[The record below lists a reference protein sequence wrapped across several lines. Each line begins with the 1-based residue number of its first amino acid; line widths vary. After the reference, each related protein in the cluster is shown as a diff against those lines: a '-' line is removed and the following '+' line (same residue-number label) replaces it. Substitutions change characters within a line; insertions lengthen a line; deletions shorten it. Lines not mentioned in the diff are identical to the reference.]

1 VNRRGDAAVAIDM
14 AIAHRPDAAEATR
27 KLFDDHARAV
37 LAICRVILRD
47 ADEAED
53 AAQQTFL
60 SVHRSLLSG
69 TAPRNP
75 GPWIAAIARNEC
87 RARLRRNGS
96 SPLPLNGEAVD
107 GPDETNVRSDVSE
120 SLAELPRRQREAVV
134 LRDVFG
140 LSHMEIATALG
151 VNVGAVNP
159 LLTRARGRLRS
170 RLRGV
175 SRGVSVV
182 VPAALRDQLAQL
194 IPGFEASAAPASG
207 AGALGLAAK
216 LASAPAAAK
225 VAALVGVATVGA
237 TAPQLAHHRQH
248 ATQGAPLAEVRAHV
262 APRPVRAERP
272 AVERHQRR
280 GRDAGTQQRVVGRT
294 DDTSHEGS
302 GRDGSGAGS
311 GPGPAP
317 AQAPAPEHDGGGGKT
332 QATEPEHGG
341 GGGPGPSSSTTTAP
355 DGGTSNRGPGGG
367 GTATTTVVETNA
379 GPGGGGVET
388 VDGGGGDTR
397 GGADGGG
404 GSGSGSGKDG
414 SGG

>member
-1 VNRRGDAAVAIDM
+1 VNRPADTAVAISM

-27 KLFDDHARAV
+27 KLFDDHSHAV
-37 LAICRVILRD
+37 LTICRVILRD

-69 TAPRNP
+69 TVPRNS
-75 GPWIAAIARNEC
+75 GAWIAAIARNEC

-107 GPDETNVRSDVSE
+107 GADETNDRSDVSE

-151 VNVGAVNP
+151 VDVGAVNP
-159 LLTRARGRLRS
+159 LLTRARGRLRN

-248 ATQGAPLAEVRAHV
+248 ATQGAALAEARAHV
-262 APRPVRAERP
+262 APRPVRTERP
-272 AVERHQRR
+272 AAERHGRR
-280 GRDAGTQQRVVGRT
+280 GPDHGTPQRVVGRT
-294 DDTSHEGS
+294 DDTSREGS
-302 GRDGSGAGS
+302 VRDGSGGGS
-311 GPGPAP
+311 GPRPAAAP
-317 AQAPAPEHDGGGGKT
+317 APAPEPPHDGGSGKT
-332 QATEPEHGG
+332 QPAATEPEHGG
-341 GGGPGPSSSTTTAP
+341 GGPGPALPTTAA

-379 GPGGGGVET
+379 GPGGGGIET
-388 VDGGGGDTR
+388 VDGGGDTHV
-397 GGADGGG
+397 GTDGGG
-404 GSGSGSGKDG
+404 GSGSGKDG

>member
-1 VNRRGDAAVAIDM
+1 M

-69 TAPRNP
+69 TAPRDP
-75 GPWIAAIARNEC
+75 GAWIAAIARNEC

-96 SPLPLNGEAVD
+96 SPLPLNGEPVD
-107 GPDETNVRSDVSE
+107 GADETTDRSDVAE
-120 SLAELPRRQREAVV
+120 SLAELPPRQREAVV

-151 VNVGAVNP
+151 VNVSAVNP
-159 LLTRARGRLRS
+159 LLTRARGRLRN

-175 SRGVSVV
+175 SRGIPVV

-194 IPGFEASAAPASG
+194 IPGFEASAAPATG

-237 TAPQLAHHRQH
+237 TAPQLAHRRQH
-248 ATQGAPLAEVRAHV
+248 ATQGAPLAEARAHV
-262 APRPVRAERP
+262 APRPMRAERP
-272 AVERHQRR
+272 AAERHRRR

-294 DDTSHEGS
+294 ADASREGS
-302 GRDGSGAGS
+302 GRDGSGGGS
-311 GPGPAP
+311 GPGPAR
-317 AQAPAPEHDGGGGKT
+317 APAPAPAPAHDGGSGKT

-341 GGGPGPSSSTTTAP
+341 GGGPGPSSTTTTVQ
-355 DGGTSNRGPGGG
+355 DGRTSNRGPDGGG

-388 VDGGGGDTR
+388 VDGGGT
-397 GGADGGG
+397 DGGRG
-404 GSGSGSGKDG
+404 GSGSGSGKNG